1 MTSFIQSQSDNHRK
15 ASEILTSIQ
24 VKLEVL
30 AETPDARPF
39 YKEKLN
45 KELDKLYLQYHDVIR
60 KIVEQIMPEE
70 KYIGVMVHRED
81 VVTIAEE
88 FHA

>member
-1 MTSFIQSQSDNHRK
+1 MTSFIQSQADNHRK

-30 AETPDARPF
+30 AEM
-39 YKEKLN
+39 KESNPIYREKN
-45 KELDKLYLQYHDVIR
+45 HKELKKLYNQYDEILRNIFNSILETNELEEV
-60 KIVEQIMPEE
+60 KIEN
-70 KYIGVMVHRED
+70 

>member
-1 MTSFIQSQSDNHRK
+1 MTSFIQSQADNHRK

-30 AETPDARPF
+30 AEM
-39 YKEKLN
+39 KEPNPIYREKTHNDLKKLYN
-45 KELDKLYLQYHDVIR
+45 QYDEILRNIFNSILETNELDEV
-60 KIVEQIMPEE
+60 KIEN
-70 KYIGVMVHRED
+70 